1 MYQRNWRNRLNSSG
15 FTLIEALFSFIVF
28 ALFIHL
34 LIFIYSWLNQMND
47 SITNND
53 HVAWELFV
61 NDFEQYLSN
70 VKHIEQSNTRAKTI
84 QISYVNSN
92 EIVVVDQY
100 QDIIR
105 MQKNYLGYIPL
116 LMGIKN
122 SSFRLNGNYITV
134 YVEFQS
140 GAVKEREFFVQ
151 IRNE

>member
-1 MYQRNWRNRLNSSG
+1 
-15 FTLIEALFSFIVF
+15 
-28 ALFIHL
+28 
-34 LIFIYSWLNQMND
+34 MND

-70 VKHIEQSNTRAKTI
+70 VKNIEQSNTRAKTI

-105 MQKNYLGYIPL
+105 MQKI
-116 LMGIKN
+116 I
-122 SSFRLNGNYITV
+122 
-134 YVEFQS
+134 
-140 GAVKEREFFVQ
+140 
-151 IRNE
+151 